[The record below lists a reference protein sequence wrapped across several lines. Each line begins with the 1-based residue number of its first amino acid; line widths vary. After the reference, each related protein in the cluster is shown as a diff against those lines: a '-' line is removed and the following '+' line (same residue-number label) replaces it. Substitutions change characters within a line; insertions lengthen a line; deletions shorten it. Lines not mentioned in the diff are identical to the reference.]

1 MKGRGALE
9 LGTLS
14 CLMICFTAAN
24 KFKNMHQHLT
34 DQESV
39 HANARALPFTL
50 GSSPGTEPPFANRRR
65 EQIFEQRPQRE
76 QCEGPA

>member
-50 GSSPGTEPPFANRRR
+50 GWSPGTEQNRRWER
-65 EQIFEQRPQRE
+65 IVEQRPQCER
-76 QCEGPA
+76 CEGPA